1 MYIVVNIYYI
11 RKILS
16 NQIKCI
22 ITTTQMNSV
31 VDKLSEKK
39 PTKNKSQTK
48 TKQGRKDL
56 QEHRETDQLIVTE
69 WAACC

>member
-1 MYIVVNIYYI
+1 M
-11 RKILS
+11 
-16 NQIKCI
+16 KCI

-69 WAACC
+69 WAHAAERRRLCRRTEGHLEN